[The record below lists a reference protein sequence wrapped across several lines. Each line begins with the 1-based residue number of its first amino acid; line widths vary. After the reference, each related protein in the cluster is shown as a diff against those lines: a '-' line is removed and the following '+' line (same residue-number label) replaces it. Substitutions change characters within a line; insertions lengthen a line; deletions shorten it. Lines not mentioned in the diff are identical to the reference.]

1 MTEESLLTAS
11 IAIVIA
17 AGLFGM
23 NRAVSGIES
32 GLVFNANVEALARG
46 EGGGKA
52 ICYSEIAFLRGI
64 PVFSVGL
71 VILLKGMGL
80 KKGDI
85 VSGNV
90 V

>member
-1 MTEESLLTAS
+1 MKKRILLTAS

-17 AGLFGM
+17 TGLFGM

-52 ICYSEIAFLRGI
+52 ICYSEIAFVEGYSCLQCGTCDF
-64 PVFSVGL
+64 VEGHGAQ
-71 VILLKGMGL
+71 KGGYC
-80 KKGDI
+80 KW
-85 VSGNV
+85 
-90 V
+90 